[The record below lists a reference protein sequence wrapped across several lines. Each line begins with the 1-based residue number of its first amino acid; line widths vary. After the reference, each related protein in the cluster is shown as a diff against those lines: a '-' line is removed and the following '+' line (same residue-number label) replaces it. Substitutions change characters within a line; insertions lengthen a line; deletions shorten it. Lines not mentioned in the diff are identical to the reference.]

1 MRQDF
6 KLSTWFSHTYVF
18 YGYEA
23 MCVTAQKIRINIQNE
38 AKNSIVWSCCPNKF
52 LMMITASGF
61 RSVKLCSNLMMM
73 HAKRGY
79 NTLSQGITTVKT
91 SIEYKKSASAIK
103 FATKY
108 KRSGVSNVVITE
120 TI

>member
-1 MRQDF
+1 MSF
-6 KLSTWFSHTYVF
+6 TAMKL
-18 YGYEA
+18 
-23 MCVTAQKIRINIQNE
+23 CVSLHKKSESIYRMKK
-38 AKNSIVWSCCPNKF
+38 KNSIVWSCCPNKF
-52 LMMITASGF
+52 FMVITASGF

-79 NTLSQGITTVKT
+79 NTLTQGITTVKT
-91 SIEYKKSASAIK
+91 SIEYKKSVSTIK
-103 FATKY
+103 FTTKY

>member
-1 MRQDF
+1 M
-6 KLSTWFSHTYVF
+6 VI
-18 YGYEA
+18 A
-23 MCVTAQKIRINIQNE
+23 
-38 AKNSIVWSCCPNKF
+38 
-52 LMMITASGF
+52 ASGF
-61 RSVKLCSNLMMM
+61 QSVKLCSNLMMM

-103 FATKY
+103 FTTKY

>member
-1 MRQDF
+1 M
-6 KLSTWFSHTYVF
+6 W
-18 YGYEA
+18 
-23 MCVTAQKIRINIQNE
+23 VTAQKIRINIQNE

-79 NTLSQGITTVKT
+79 NTLTQGITAVKT
-91 SIEYKKSASAIK
+91 SIE
-103 FATKY
+103 
-108 KRSGVSNVVITE
+108 
-120 TI
+120 